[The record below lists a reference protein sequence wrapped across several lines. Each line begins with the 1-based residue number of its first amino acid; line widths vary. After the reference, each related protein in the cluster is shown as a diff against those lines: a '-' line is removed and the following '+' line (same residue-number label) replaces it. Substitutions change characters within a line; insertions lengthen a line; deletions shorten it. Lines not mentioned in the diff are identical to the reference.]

1 MSLEQ
6 KQIVKNVQIRL
17 KENIYIGHHVKVTNC
32 GEFVIFLMISFM
44 HLLGK
49 WMWRYSDDLLDP
61 GFPRK
66 SSKSG
71 LPKHPDCAFFYP
83 PLGKMV
89 LLKGSRYFVLN
100 LETLKPEPYY
110 PRPLSDWKGIPRG
123 LNGALTWPDGK
134 LYFFKEQQYWRFDP
148 GKVRITETGNWTTTL
163 QWIGC
168 QRNSSLENNDLL

>member
-1 MSLEQ
+1 MKL
-6 KQIVKNVQIRL
+6 
-17 KENIYIGHHVKVTNC
+17 TNC
-32 GEFVIFLMISFM
+32 GEIVTFLMIFFM
-44 HLLGK
+44 PLLGK

-148 GKVRITETGNWTTTL
+148 GKVRITETGNWTTRL